1 MATWEADDRVISSH
15 NLITLPMSR
24 YVFTSE
30 SVTEGHPDKIC
41 DQVSDAVL
49 DAVLSQDPASRVA
62 CETVVN
68 TGLCLITGEITT
80 NARVDFNTLVRG
92 VIERIGYSGARA
104 GGFDANSCAVL
115 VALDQ
120 QSPDIAQGV
129 NEADDHAGDPLDLVG
144 AGDQGIMFGYAC
156 DETPE
161 LMPLPISLAHRLARR
176 LAEVRH
182 NGSLGYLLPDGKT
195 QVSVVYENE
204 VPVAIDTILISTQH
218 IAEIDGVSEEK
229 AMRERISADLWTHVV
244 EPATADL
251 SLKPSQDTTR
261 FLVNPTGK
269 FVVGGPQG
277 DAGLTGRKIIV
288 DTYGGYARHGGGA
301 FSGKDPTKVDRSAA
315 YAARYVAKAL
325 VAAGLARK
333 AEVQL
338 SYAIGVA
345 RPVSI
350 LVESFGTGAISNADL
365 TALVQEH
372 FDLRP
377 GAIIETFGLRQL
389 PQQRGGRFYQDVAAY
404 GHFGRSDL
412 NLPWESVDAVATS
425 LRQATAARVGSGS

>member
-1 MATWEADDRVISSH
+1 MG
-15 NLITLPMSR
+15 SR
-24 YVFTSE
+24 HVFTSE

-49 DAVLSQDPASRVA
+49 DALLAQDPASRVA

-68 TGLCLITGEITT
+68 TGLCLITGEVTT

-92 VIERIGYSGARA
+92 VINQIGYSGARA
-104 GGFDANSCAVL
+104 GGFDANSAAVL

-129 NEADDHAGDPLDLVG
+129 NEADDHAGDPLDLIG

-156 DETPE
+156 NETPE

-182 NGSLGYLLPDGKT
+182 NGSLEYLLPDGKT
-195 QVSVVYENE
+195 QVSVVYEDD

-218 IAEIDGVSEEK
+218 TAEIDGVSEEK
-229 AMRERISADLWTHVV
+229 AMRERIAADLWSHVV

-251 SLKPSQDTTR
+251 PLKPHREATGDKPATR

-377 GAIIETFGLRQL
+377 GAIIETFGLRHL

-404 GHFGRSDL
+404 GHFGRTDL
-412 NLPWESVDAVATS
+412 NLPWEDVDAIVAT
-425 LRQATAARVGSGS
+425 LKQATAARVAA